1 MDETGGS
8 LAAARPGRSGPSPR
22 RPRLPEGSRSH
33 LRYSPARDAIVK
45 ATCTALVLFLAA
57 WAAGAALPDP
67 QARELLFALKSG
79 DAEQVDAALARA
91 VEAHD
96 ARFVAPLVELL
107 RADELG
113 IARGLDRAAL
123 AAALEALSGQHHG
136 EDAAAW
142 TRWYAGSDLEPPPG
156 FTGWK
161 GQLLSRLEPRFGM
174 LLALG
179 VPSRIRTE
187 EIVWGGVPFE
197 GIPAL
202 DHPRT
207 VPVAEASWLGDDEP
221 VFGLALGG
229 EARAYPLRILDWHEL
244 VNDELAGVP
253 VSLAY
258 CTLCGSG
265 IAFDGRA
272 PDGRSYDF
280 GSSGLLM
287 RSNKLMVDR
296 QTGSL
301 WNQLTGRPVLGP
313 LAAGEDFRLRV
324 LPSVVTT
331 WGRWRALHPDSRV
344 LALDT
349 GYERPYQPGAAY
361 GDYFASADTMFP
373 VRLARR
379 ELPAKAR
386 VFGLELEGRAVAWPL
401 SRLVAAGVLDDEVG
415 GTALL
420 LLAPDPVVRVRGKS
434 VRSGRENSYAV
445 GTAVRAYRRGAERLR
460 ASGEQGVLLDEQ
472 GRRWRVS
479 EDALLGPKGQRLARL
494 PGVLA
499 YWFAW
504 AAFHPDT
511 LLRGASGAGP

>member
-1 MDETGGS
+1 VRASGAA
-8 LAAARPGRSGPSPR
+8 LALCLAVAVGAALAPC
-22 RPRLPEGSRSH
+22 
-33 LRYSPARDAIVK
+33 PAAV
-45 ATCTALVLFLAA
+45 AV
-57 WAAGAALPDP
+57 GAALPDA
-67 QARELLFALKSG
+67 QARKLLFALKSG
-79 DAEQVDAALARA
+79 DAGQVQTALARA
-91 VEAHD
+91 VEARD
-96 ARFVAPLVELL
+96 TRFVAPLVELL

-113 IARGLDRAAL
+113 IADGLDRKAL
-123 AAALEALSGQHHG
+123 AQALEALSGEHFG
-136 EDAAAW
+136 DDSAAW
-142 TRWYAGSDLEPPPG
+142 TRWYAGTDLEPPPG

-179 VPSRIRTE
+179 VPSRIRSE
-187 EIVWGGVPFE
+187 EIIWGGVPFE

-207 VPVAEASWLGDDEP
+207 VPASEATWLGDDEP

-272 PDGRSYDF
+272 PDGKTYDF
-280 GSSGLLM
+280 GTSGLLM

-324 LPSVVTT
+324 LPSVVTS

-361 GDYFASADTMFP
+361 GDYFASPDTMFP
-373 VRLARR
+373 VRLTRR

-386 VFGLELEGRAVAWPL
+386 VFGLELGGRAVAWPL
-401 SRLVAAGVLDDEVG
+401 SRLVEAGVLDDEVDG
-415 GTALL
+415 VALL
-420 LLAPDPVVRVRGKS
+420 LVAPDPVVRVHGKS

-445 GTAVRAYRRGAERLR
+445 GTGVRAYRRGEERLR
-460 ASGEQGVLLDEQ
+460 ASGEPDMLLDEQ
-472 GRRWRVS
+472 GRRWRVG
-479 EDALLGPKGQRLARL
+479 EDALLGPKGRRLARL

-511 LLRGASGAGP
+511 LLRAGAGPGG